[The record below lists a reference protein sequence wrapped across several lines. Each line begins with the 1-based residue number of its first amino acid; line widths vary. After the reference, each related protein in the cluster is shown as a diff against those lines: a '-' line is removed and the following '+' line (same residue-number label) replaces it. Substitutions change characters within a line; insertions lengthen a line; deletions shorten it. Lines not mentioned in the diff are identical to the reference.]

1 MRREARSRRSTSSSC
16 ATGSKQQRWDKQPPA
31 PELPDEVVA
40 GTRAR
45 YLEAYQLLTGEPFS
59 AYLRRNGVTPMNVT
73 VLVRPREGILDPQ
86 GEAIRRSLAGLGYP
100 AADVR
105 AGKVFDLQVEAGDA
119 DSARRIAGEIA
130 EKVLSNPLI
139 EQYQVEVAG

>member
-1 MRREARSRRSTSSSC
+1 
-16 ATGSKQQRWDKQPPA
+16 
-31 PELPDEVVA
+31 
-40 GTRAR
+40 
-45 YLEAYQLLTGEPFS
+45 
-59 AYLRRNGVTPMNVT
+59 MNVT

-100 AADVR
+100 AAEVR
-105 AGKVFDLQVEAGDA
+105 AGKVFDLEVDAGDA

-139 EQYQVEVAG
+139 ESYQVEVAG

>member
-1 MRREARSRRSTSSSC
+1 
-16 ATGSKQQRWDKQPPA
+16 
-31 PELPDEVVA
+31 
-40 GTRAR
+40 
-45 YLEAYQLLTGEPFS
+45 
-59 AYLRRNGVTPMNVT
+59 MNVT

-100 AADVR
+100 AAEVR
-105 AGKVFDLQVEAGDA
+105 AGKVFDLEVDAGDA

-139 EQYQVEVAG
+139 ESYLVEVAG